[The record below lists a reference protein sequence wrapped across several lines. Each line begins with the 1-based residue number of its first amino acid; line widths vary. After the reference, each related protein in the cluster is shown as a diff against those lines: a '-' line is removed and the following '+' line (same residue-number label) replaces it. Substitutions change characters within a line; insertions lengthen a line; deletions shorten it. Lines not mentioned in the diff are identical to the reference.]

1 MAQISTLQARLT
13 RVQARIA
20 EIEAVYPDIIKHKS
34 YSKGFGETS
43 ATYQDFGAVAKE
55 YERLLAQESAL
66 QDQVDALSGT
76 YTTSGIAAFY
86 GPQ

>member
-1 MAQISTLQARLT
+1 MSQLSRLQARLT

-20 EIEAVYPDIIKHKS
+20 EIEAVYPDLIKYKS
-34 YSKGFGETS
+34 YSKGFGEVS

-55 YERLLAQESAL
+55 YDRLLAQESAL
-66 QDQVDALSGT
+66 QDQVDALAGT